1 MLKSLALISINK
13 GCKVM
18 SNYCPEWILGVAIGV
33 IVGDALTGST
43 SIFANAQKYSDGLS
57 KHYEEVSKDFLND
70 CANDI
75 LAELN
80 DIGIDEF
87 TPRFIKSFVFNK
99 IKFKENGSSRRF
111 NLFFNQFKGE
121 KAAVTSKKIVSSFKA
136 FVFRCRAQKVSLAP
150 KNWSIH
156 QEEQIDWLLA
166 LVQQDAPRLTG

>member
-1 MLKSLALISINK
+1 
-13 GCKVM
+13 M
-18 SNYCPEWILGVAIGV
+18 SNYCPEWILGVAVGV
-33 IVGDALTGST
+33 TVGDALTGST
-43 SIFANAQKYSDGLS
+43 AILANAQKYSDGLS

-87 TPRFIKSFVFNK
+87 TPRFVKSFVFDK

-111 NLFFNQFKGE
+111 NVFFNQFKGE

-150 KNWSIH
+150 KNWNIH

-166 LVQQDAPRLTG
+166 LVKQDPPKLSG